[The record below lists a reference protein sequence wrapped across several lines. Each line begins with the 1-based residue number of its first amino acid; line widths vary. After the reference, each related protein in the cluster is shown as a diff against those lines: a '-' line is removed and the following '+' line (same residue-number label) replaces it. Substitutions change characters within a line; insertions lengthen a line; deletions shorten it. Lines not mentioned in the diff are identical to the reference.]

1 MWSWSGFCNEQ
12 VIVIS
17 TEADDIILDP
27 KLVGA
32 SEGDSG

>member
-1 MWSWSGFCNEQ
+1 MWSCSGLCNEQ
-12 VIVIS
+12 VVVIS

-32 SEGDSG
+32 SEGGSG